1 MNRKPIS
8 EDLRGALER
17 GELFLEYLPTVML
30 ADSHCIGGEALVRW
44 RRNGEVL
51 PAEAFIPL
59 IENTPVSGTLTYWVV
74 DTVAKELGAWLGANA
89 GAHVSI
95 NVPPE
100 ILGRGGLAY
109 VASRAG
115 LCGHLRQVVLEVTE
129 RGVPDRLG
137 LQALDL
143 MTERGVRI
151 ALDDVM
157 MNGANLAL
165 LTRCKFS
172 MIKLDR
178 ELIAQLVP
186 DKPPPEWFSG
196 LRELLKHNPVQVV
209 AEGVTSAHQAIVLND
224 IGVQMAQGYFYS
236 AEIPASALMTL
247 YRGVRAL
254 SGGVH

>member
-1 MNRKPIS
+1 
-8 EDLRGALER
+8 
-17 GELFLEYLPTVML
+17 
-30 ADSHCIGGEALVRW
+30 VRW

-51 PAEAFIPL
+51 QAEAFISS
-59 IENTPVSGTLTYWVV
+59 IENTPVSGTVTYWVI
-74 DTVAKELGAWLGANA
+74 DTVARELGAWLGANV

-95 NVPPE
+95 NIPPE

-115 LCGHLRQVVLEVTE
+115 LCDHLGQVILEITE

-137 LQALDL
+137 LQALNL
-143 MTERGVRI
+143 MAERGVRI

-165 LTRCKFS
+165 LTRCNFN

-178 ELIAQLVP
+178 ELIAQLMP
-186 DKPPPEWFSG
+186 DKPPPDWFAG
-196 LRELLKHNPVQVV
+196 LRTLLKQNSLQVV
-209 AEGVTSAHQAIVLND
+209 AEGVTSAHQARVLND

-236 AEIPASALMTL
+236 AEVSAPALMAL